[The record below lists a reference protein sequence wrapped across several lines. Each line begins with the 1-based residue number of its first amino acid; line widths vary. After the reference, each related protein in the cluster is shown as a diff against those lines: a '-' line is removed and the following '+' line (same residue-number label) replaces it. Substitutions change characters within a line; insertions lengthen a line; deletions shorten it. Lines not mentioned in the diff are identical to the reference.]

1 MRLCMYMYVA
11 KCCPCAHHACSLY
24 AIIDMAKIVSVD
36 RVLTLN
42 VHVAHQQ
49 LKPEERLFEA
59 QADLKETK
67 SKEEGDRYTRVVSS
81 CSNKATFMISVSD
94 MTKPVVYSGIASSPG
109 L

>member
-1 MRLCMYMYVA
+1 MRLCMYVA

-49 LKPEERLFEA
+49 LKPEE
-59 QADLKETK
+59 
-67 SKEEGDRYTRVVSS
+67 
-81 CSNKATFMISVSD
+81 KA
-94 MTKPVVYSGIASSPG
+94 